1 MGDRSNLYVSNMSRS
16 LVSLSHLID
25 KDGLHPDSDD
35 RAIYADVSK
44 YIMS

>member
-1 MGDRSNLYVSNMSRS
+1 MLATCRIRGM
-16 LVSLSHLID
+16 SLSRLID

-44 YIMS
+44 YIIS